1 MADLWGYM
9 TQQMGSIAVGEGFY
23 GRPVGYMTQYM
34 GSIAVCEGFYGRP
47 AGVYG
52 TIKEVHSNLGGVI

>member
-9 TQQMGSIAVGEGFY
+9 TQE
-23 GRPVGYMTQYM
+23 M

-52 TIKEVHSNLGGVI
+52 TIRGVHSNLGGVI